1 MLKTFKALLKGSQ
14 LEWIEDSPE
23 LKDEKLEVYV
33 TVLDRTPKVNSK
45 TRGQRMAEI
54 LENLANEPGLEHLD
68 PILWQRETR
77 EDRSLPER

>member
-23 LKDEKLEVYV
+23 FKDEALEVYV
-33 TVLDRTPKVNSK
+33 TVLDRSVQTDTQ

-54 LENLANEPGLEHLD
+54 LEHLATEGGLEHFD
-68 PILWQRETR
+68 PMVWQRETR
-77 EDRSLPER
+77 QDRALPER